1 MKMMLS
7 KISSQGFQSVV
18 RKSFRAKQ
26 SVSSFALPKYTNVS
40 QFIED
45 NVNSYNGDEK
55 FLQGP
60 TKRTT
65 AVWSK
70 IQELMKE
77 EHRKGILDVDP
88 SVPSTITS
96 FGPGYIDKDLEI
108 IVGLQT
114 DKPLKRAIKPLGGV
128 NMVKN
133 ALQAFGYAMDPEVE
147 KVFTKV
153 RKTHNSGVFDAYTEE
168 MKKARKSGI
177 LTGLP
182 DGYGRGRIIG
192 DYRRVALYGVDYL
205 IEQKKNDLKHHL
217 IGTMTEETIR
227 LREEV
232 QEQIRALQEL
242 KSMALSYGF
251 DISQPALNS
260 KEAVQWLY
268 FAYLAVVK
276 QNDGAATSLPRIDAF
291 LDIYFENDI
300 KSGLLTEQEAQE
312 IIDDF
317 VIKLRIVRHLRT
329 PEYDRL
335 FSGDPTWVTTS
346 LGGLT
351 SDGNP
356 LVTKTSYRI
365 LNTLYNLNPSPEPN
379 ITILWSKLLPEPFKK
394 YCSQVS
400 IDTSSIQYENDDVM
414 RPRFSSD
421 YSIACCVS
429 AMNIG
434 KDLQYFGARCNMPKL
449 LLYCLNQG
457 RDELTGAQV
466 APQWSPVKT
475 NDGPLDF
482 NDVMEKLDVG
492 MDWLSELYCNTMN
505 IIHFMHDKYNYESI
519 QFALHDTDIR
529 RLIAFGIS
537 GFSVLTDSLS
547 AIKYAKVY
555 PVYADNGIMIDFRI
569 EGDFPRFGNDDD
581 RVDDIG
587 KQLVET
593 FMQKLQKQQTYRNA
607 IPTLSLLTIT
617 SNVVYGKATGNT
629 PDGRKHL
636 TPFPPGANPVSG
648 CEINGALAGLNSVA
662 KLPYDSCKDGIS
674 LTFSITPPTLGKTY
688 DSKKNNL
695 VKLLDGYF
703 AQGAQHTN
711 INVFHKDT
719 FLDAM
724 EHPEKYPNLTIRVS
738 GYAVAWHKLT
748 PELQREFIS
757 RTFHESM

>member
-1 MKMMLS
+1 MYLTQLS
-7 KISSQGFQSVV
+7 SRGLHSVV
-18 RKSFRAKQ
+18 RRTLRAKQ
-26 SVSSFALPKYTNVS
+26 TISYAVPKYSNVYE
-40 QFIED
+40 FVEKH
-45 NVNSYNGDEK
+45 VEPYTGDET
-55 FLQGP
+55 FLEGP
-60 TKRTT
+60 TTRTT
-65 AVWSK
+65 SIWNK

-77 EHRKGILDVDP
+77 EHKKGILDVDP
-88 SVPSTITS
+88 SVPSTITA
-96 FGPGYIDKDLEI
+96 FAPGYIDKSKEI
-108 IVGLQT
+108 IVGIQT

-133 ALQAFGYAMDPEVE
+133 ALEAFGYNMDPEVQ
-147 KVFTKV
+147 KIYTKV
-153 RKTHNSGVFDAYTEE
+153 RKTHNSGVFDAYTDE

-205 IEQKKNDLKHHL
+205 IEQKQNDLKYL
-217 IGTMTEETIR
+217 LTGTMTEETIR

-232 QEQIRALQEL
+232 QEQIRALKDL
-242 KSMALSYGF
+242 KDMAASYGY
-251 DISQPALNS
+251 DISQAATNS

-291 LDIYFENDI
+291 LDVYFQNDI
-300 KSGLLTEQEAQE
+300 KNGLLTEQQAQE

-317 VIKLRIVRHLRT
+317 VMKLRIVRHLRT
-329 PEYDRL
+329 NEYNQL
-335 FSGDPTWVTTS
+335 FAGDPTWVTTS
-346 LGGLT
+346 LGGLA
-351 SDGNP
+351 SDGKP

-379 ITILWSKLLPEPFKK
+379 ITILWSKHLPEAFKK

-457 RDELTGAQV
+457 KDEISGVQV
-466 APQWSPVKT
+466 APKWTSVKT
-475 NDGPLDF
+475 GDGALDF
-482 NDVMEKLDVG
+482 DEVMEKLDTG

-505 IIHFMHDKYNYESI
+505 IIHYMHDKYNYESI
-519 QFALHDTDIR
+519 QFALHDTNIR

-555 PVYADNGIMIDFRI
+555 PIYNDKGIMTDFKI

-587 KQLVET
+587 KQVVER
-593 FMQKLQKQQTYRNA
+593 FMQKLSLQHTYRNA

-629 PDGRKHL
+629 PEGRKHPN
-636 TPFPPGANPVSG
+636 PFPPGANPVSG
-648 CEINGALAGLNSVA
+648 CEVNGALAGLNSVA
-662 KLPYDSCKDGIS
+662 KLPYDSCRDGIS
-674 LTFSITPPTLGKTY
+674 LTFSITPPTLGKTS
-688 DSKKNNL
+688 DDKKNNL
-695 VKLLDGYF
+695 VNLLNGYF
-703 AQGAQHTN
+703 EQGAQHTN

-724 EHPEKYPNLTIRVS
+724 KHPEKYPNLTIRVS

>member
-1 MKMMLS
+1 MLLT
-7 KISSQGFQSVV
+7 KLSSRGLHSVV
-18 RKSFRAKQ
+18 RRSFRAKQ
-26 SVSSFALPKYTNVS
+26 SISYAVPKYSNVS
-40 QFIED
+40 EFVETK
-45 NVNSYNGDEK
+45 VEPYTGDER
-55 FLQGP
+55 FLEGP
-60 TKRTT
+60 THRTT
-65 AVWSK
+65 TIWSK

-77 EHRKGILDVDP
+77 EHKKGILDVDP
-88 SVPSTITS
+88 AVPSTITA
-96 FGPGYIDKDLEI
+96 FAPGYIDKSNEI

-133 ALQAFGYAMDPEVE
+133 ALEAFGYQMDPEVQ
-147 KVFTKV
+147 KIYTKV
-153 RKTHNSGVFDAYTEE
+153 RKTHNSGVFDAYTDE

-205 IEQKKNDLKHHL
+205 IEQKQNDLKHL
-217 IGTMTEETIR
+217 LTGTMTEDTIR

-232 QEQIRALQEL
+232 QEQIRALKDL
-242 KSMALSYGF
+242 KDMADSYGY
-251 DISQPALNS
+251 DISQPATNS

-291 LDIYFENDI
+291 LDIYFQQDLRNG
-300 KSGLLTEQEAQE
+300 SLTEQQAQE

-317 VIKLRIVRHLRT
+317 VMKLRIVRHLRT
-329 PEYDRL
+329 PEYNNL
-335 FSGDPTWVTTS
+335 FAGDPTWVTTS
-346 LGGLT
+346 LGGLA
-351 SDGNP
+351 SDGTP

-379 ITILWSKLLPEPFKK
+379 ITILWSKNLPKAFKK

-434 KDLQYFGARCNMPKL
+434 KDLQYFGARCNFPKL

-457 RDELTGAQV
+457 KDEISGLQV
-466 APQWSPVKT
+466 APKWTPVKT
-475 NDGPLDF
+475 RDGALDF
-482 NDVMEKLDVG
+482 DEVMEKLDTG

-505 IIHFMHDKYNYESI
+505 IIHYMHDKYNYESI
-519 QFALHDTDIR
+519 QFALHDTNIR

-555 PVYADNGIMIDFRI
+555 PIYDDKGIITDFSI
-569 EGDFPRFGNDDD
+569 QGDFPRFGNDDD

-587 KQLVET
+587 KQVVER
-593 FMQKLQKQQTYRNA
+593 FMQKLSQQHTYRNA

-629 PDGRKHL
+629 PEGRKHP

-648 CEINGALAGLNSVA
+648 CEVNGALAGLNSVA
-662 KLPYDSCKDGIS
+662 KLPYDSCRDGIS

-688 DSKKNNL
+688 DDKKNNL

-703 AQGAQHTN
+703 EQGAQHTN

-724 EHPEKYPNLTIRVS
+724 KHPEKYPNLTIRVS

>member
-1 MKMMLS
+1 MLLT
-7 KISSQGFQSVV
+7 KFSSRGLQSVA
-18 RKSFRAKQ
+18 RRTFRAKQ
-26 SVSSFALPKYTNVS
+26 SISYAIPKYSNVS
-40 QFIED
+40 EFVEN
-45 NVNSYNGDEK
+45 NVEPYTGDEK
-55 FLQGP
+55 FLKGP
-60 TKRTT
+60 TERTT
-65 AVWSK
+65 SVWSK

-77 EHRKGILDVDP
+77 EHKKGILDVDP
-88 SVPSTITS
+88 SVPSTITA
-96 FGPGYIDKDLEI
+96 FAPGYIDKSQEI

-133 ALQAFGYAMDPEVE
+133 ALEAFGYKMDPEVQ
-147 KVFTKV
+147 KIYTKI

-205 IEQKKNDLKHHL
+205 IEQKSNDLKYL
-217 IGTMTEETIR
+217 LTGTMTEEKIR

-232 QEQIRALQEL
+232 QEQIRALKDL
-242 KSMALSYGF
+242 KDMAASYGY
-251 DISQPALNS
+251 DISQPATNS

-291 LDIYFENDI
+291 LDVYFQNDI
-300 KSGLLTEQEAQE
+300 KNGLLTEQQAQE

-317 VIKLRIVRHLRT
+317 VMKLRIVRHLRT
-329 PEYDRL
+329 PEYNNL
-335 FSGDPTWVTTS
+335 FAGDPTWVTTS
-346 LGGLT
+346 LGGLA
-351 SDGNP
+351 SDGRP

-379 ITILWSKLLPEPFKK
+379 ITILWSKNLPKPFKN

-434 KDLQYFGARCNMPKL
+434 KDVQYFGARCNMPKL

-457 RDELTGAQV
+457 KDEITGVQV
-466 APQWSPVKT
+466 APEWRPIKT
-475 NDGPLDF
+475 GDGPLDF
-482 NDVMEKLDVG
+482 DEVMDKLDFG
-492 MDWLSELYCNTMN
+492 MDWLAELYCNTMN
-505 IIHFMHDKYNYESI
+505 IIHYMHDKYNYESI
-519 QFALHDTDIR
+519 QFALHDTYIR

-555 PVYADNGIMIDFRI
+555 PIYNDKGIITDFRI
-569 EGDFPRFGNDDD
+569 EGEFPRFGNDDD

-587 KQLVET
+587 KQVVKR
-593 FMQKLQKQQTYRNA
+593 FMQKLSQQQTYRNA

-629 PDGRKHL
+629 PEGRKHPN
-636 TPFPPGANPVSG
+636 PFPPGANPVSG
-648 CEINGALAGLNSVA
+648 CEVNGALAGLNSVA

-688 DSKKNNL
+688 DDKKNNL

-703 AQGAQHTN
+703 EQGAQHTN

-724 EHPEKYPNLTIRVS
+724 KHPEKYPNLTIRVS

>member
-1 MKMMLS
+1 MLLT
-7 KISSQGFQSVV
+7 KLSSRGLHSVV
-18 RKSFRAKQ
+18 RRSFRAKQ
-26 SVSSFALPKYTNVS
+26 SISYAVPKYSNVS
-40 QFIED
+40 EFVETK
-45 NVNSYNGDEK
+45 VEPYTGDER
-55 FLQGP
+55 FLEGP
-60 TKRTT
+60 THRTT
-65 AVWSK
+65 TIWSK

-77 EHRKGILDVDP
+77 EHKKGILDVDP
-88 SVPSTITS
+88 AVPSTITA
-96 FGPGYIDKDLEI
+96 FAPGYIDKSNEI

-133 ALQAFGYAMDPEVE
+133 ALEAFGYQMDPEVQ
-147 KVFTKV
+147 KIYTKV
-153 RKTHNSGVFDAYTEE
+153 RKTHNSGVFDAYTDE

-205 IEQKKNDLKHHL
+205 IEQKQNDLKHL
-217 IGTMTEETIR
+217 LTGTMTEDTIR

-232 QEQIRALQEL
+232 QEQIRALKDL
-242 KSMALSYGF
+242 KDMAASYGY
-251 DISQPALNS
+251 DISQPATNS

-291 LDIYFENDI
+291 LDIYFQQDLRNG
-300 KSGLLTEQEAQE
+300 SLTEQQAQE

-317 VIKLRIVRHLRT
+317 VMKLRIVRHLRT
-329 PEYDRL
+329 PEYNNL
-335 FSGDPTWVTTS
+335 FAGDPTWVTTS
-346 LGGLT
+346 LGGLA
-351 SDGNP
+351 SDGTP

-379 ITILWSKLLPEPFKK
+379 ITILWSKNLPKAFKK

-434 KDLQYFGARCNMPKL
+434 KDLQYFGARCNFPKL

-457 RDELTGAQV
+457 KDEISGLQV
-466 APQWSPVKT
+466 APKWTPVKT
-475 NDGPLDF
+475 RDGALDF
-482 NDVMEKLDVG
+482 DEVMEKLDTG

-505 IIHFMHDKYNYESI
+505 IIHYMHDKYNYESI
-519 QFALHDTDIR
+519 QFALHDTNIR

-555 PVYADNGIMIDFRI
+555 PIYDDKGIITDFSI
-569 EGDFPRFGNDDD
+569 QGDFPRFGNDDD

-587 KQLVET
+587 KQVVER
-593 FMQKLQKQQTYRNA
+593 FMQKLSQQHTYRNA

-629 PDGRKHL
+629 PEGRKHP

-648 CEINGALAGLNSVA
+648 CEVNGALAGLNSVA
-662 KLPYDSCKDGIS
+662 KLPYDSCRDGIS

-688 DSKKNNL
+688 DDKKNNL

-703 AQGAQHTN
+703 EQGAQHTN

-724 EHPEKYPNLTIRVS
+724 KHPEKYPNLTIRVS

>member
-1 MKMMLS
+1 MLLS
-7 KISSQGFQSVV
+7 KLSSKGLSRVSY
-18 RKSFRAKQ
+18 KPLRARHFT
-26 SVSSFALPKYTNVS
+26 SYVLPKYSSVS
-40 QFIED
+40 EFVETK
-45 NVNSYNGDEK
+45 VEPYLGDET
-55 FLQGP
+55 FLEGP
-60 TKRTT
+60 TTRTT
-65 AVWSK
+65 SIWSK

-77 EHRKGILDVDP
+77 EHKKGILDVDP
-88 SVPSTITS
+88 SVPSTIKA
-96 FGPGYIDKDLEI
+96 FAPGYIDKSNEI

-133 ALQAFGYAMDPEVE
+133 ALEAFGYKMDSEVE
-147 KVFTKV
+147 NIYTNI
-153 RKTHNSGVFDAYTEE
+153 RKTHNTGVFDAYTEE

-205 IEQKKNDLKHHL
+205 IAQKENDLKTL
-217 IGTMTEETIR
+217 LVGTMTEETIR

-232 QEQIRALQEL
+232 QEQIRALKDL
-242 KSMALSYGF
+242 KDMAASYGY
-251 DISQPALNS
+251 DISQPATNS
-260 KEAVQWLY
+260 REAVQWLY

-291 LDIYFENDI
+291 LDIYFQNDI
-300 KSGLLTEQEAQE
+300 RNGVLTEQQAQE

-317 VIKLRIVRHLRT
+317 VMKLRIVRHLRT
-329 PEYDRL
+329 PQYDKL
-335 FSGDPTWVTTS
+335 FAGDPTWVTTS
-346 LGGLT
+346 LGGLST
-351 SDGNP
+351 DGKP

-379 ITILWSKLLPEPFKK
+379 ITILWSKNLPEAFKK

-434 KDLQYFGARCNMPKL
+434 KDLQYFGARCNFPKL

-457 RDELTGAQV
+457 KDEISGVQV
-466 APQWSPVKT
+466 APQWAPVKT
-475 NDGPLDF
+475 RDGALDF
-482 NDVMEKLDVG
+482 DEVMEKLDTG

-505 IIHFMHDKYNYESI
+505 IIHYMHDKYNYESI
-519 QFALHDTDIR
+519 QFALHDTNIR

-555 PVYADNGIMIDFRI
+555 PVYNDNGIITDFSI
-569 EGDFPRFGNDDD
+569 QGNFPRFGNDDD

-587 KQLVET
+587 KQVVER
-593 FMQKLQKQQTYRNA
+593 FMQKLSQQHTYRNA

-629 PDGRKHL
+629 PEGRKHPN
-636 TPFPPGANPVSG
+636 PFPPGANPVSG
-648 CEINGALAGLNSVA
+648 CEVNGALAGLNSVA
-662 KLPYDSCKDGIS
+662 KLPYDSCRDGIS

-688 DSKKNNL
+688 DDKKNNL
-695 VKLLDGYF
+695 VKLLNGYF
-703 AQGAQHTN
+703 EQGAQHTN

-724 EHPEKYPNLTIRVS
+724 KHPEKYPNLTIRVS